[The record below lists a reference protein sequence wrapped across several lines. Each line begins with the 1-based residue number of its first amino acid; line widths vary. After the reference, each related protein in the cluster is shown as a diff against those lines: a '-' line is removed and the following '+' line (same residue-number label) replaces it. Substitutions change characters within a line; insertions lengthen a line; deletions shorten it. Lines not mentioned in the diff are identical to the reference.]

1 MHIAGYAYW
10 FLNALVLLFTFASL
24 LIKEVSVMQANR
36 FMSNAVLL
44 STDDAQEVVSD
55 KPESEQI
62 IPHVLGD
69 FGGALSWPIPLNTTQ
84 QSAVL
89 NATAIFKASRGDKWA
104 AGQRTLDYLHTAHPL
119 TVETLAD
126 PAQALVA
133 LVASAEGQA
142 LGLAVQTHLKG
153 ISTDVSINEYALA
166 ALQLDLDPP
175 STEQTQ
181 RNSVAGF
188 DLASPQH
195 WGRPISS
202 IADQLREHLIQQ
214 RRCAAEV
221 AGLGAYALLARHA
234 AVFLIKNIPD
244 DVGYGGPAWFNLA
257 VAALIIEAQSPGKVA
272 NMSFAQVML
281 GAQSAALVDPDV
293 TRHAQTVT
301 LIDWGVVHGLVP
313 RQADA
318 TYTQAQ
324 LDALKA
330 SFDARLVDR
339 LNVSSLLNSTFP
351 SRKEI
356 ALAGLEEQF
365 GKDYPIEKRVLEWD
379 SSAKLL
385 VYVAPVPAEIVGPV
399 GMYSLLDVAMM
410 DGSWQWKTSDSQ
422 LKYRIYEINEL
433 DLRVRTKFN
442 TQFKATLD
450 NLKEG
455 ARLKIQH
462 LISGLPLEDREN
474 LEYGK
479 ITFYQKKTYRLSTTF
494 WGRNLESTS
503 SRLKLRVERGADKKV
518 IVYSL
523 DLAAGSISR
532 KDSDPATETE
542 RYDVHV
548 PSLIYATTIFPVADK
563 SLAAKFE
570 LQSTQAGTVAVPVSY
585 SSERTNG
592 IAEVF
597 VKHLDYDSED
607 ILNAARGQTTYDS
620 ELAVLKSRVDF
631 LLNLIPFKSAISN
644 FIDGKY
650 IDGAIDL
657 FLDVLGFVTA
667 GVSAAAKLAQV
678 VARTA
683 SAISKAL
690 KAAKIIGMLVLSELN
705 PLSPIVAGAQLL
717 GKGIRYLGVSG
728 VQHFNRLLGAAPD
741 YSLLLGLNKKY
752 GPAAIGSFKVGADS
766 LEGVGVLKDG
776 KWYRYN
782 KETRRLYG
790 PASEFR
796 PSGTGGFSNAE
807 LGHLAV
813 KSSSIDGLEANARG
827 IFRSADGEHFYIRN
841 IDATGKES
849 IFGIRN
855 DFKLTGDIT
864 DVVIVDRVT
873 NRAQGS
879 RLRQVAPD
887 QWQPLSLRGGNL
899 SSHVADYPVG
909 AVVDETASAA
919 TRLVHTST
927 NPLSAG
933 SGFTR
938 AQLTNGLWEPVIE
951 SITSRQVAHLSGDL
965 GEISYVPYT
974 FQRTSIHQ
982 GLTTPELSRVAVTM
996 SLTEPTRANYTAEIL
1011 AQLKRKEGG
1020 GDFFFVMERIKPA
1033 DPLAAE
1039 INALRIHDPKVEGL
1053 PKNANAVSAYWAPQG
1068 GYVDIPAHPTTDQPD
1083 HLFTPDFSGCA
1094 LVADQLDANRLRV
1107 RHVEGSKELAQYN
1120 GLASEEHGW
1129 GMSTAMEFHDYGLR
1143 IDDKGQADAILTGFA
1158 FMRYDRTE
1166 RAWKLHFQSIQGV
1179 ANVARHS
1186 SVTPTWW
1193 GRRPDTL
1200 MRVCSTAKV
1209 CKVVTRPVLVI
1220 PGASG
1225 G

>member
-1 MHIAGYAYW
+1 
-10 FLNALVLLFTFASL
+10 
-24 LIKEVSVMQANR
+24 MQANR

-44 STDDAQEVVSD
+44 STDDAQEIVSD

-166 ALQLDLDPP
+166 ALQFDLDPP

-257 VAALIIEAQSPGKVA
+257 VAASIIEAQSPGKVA

-503 SRLKLRVERGADKKV
+503 SRLTLRVERGADKKV

-570 LQSTQAGTVAVPVSY
+570 LQSSQAGTVAVPVSY
-585 SSERTNG
+585 SSERTHA

-790 PASEFR
+790 QASEFR

-909 AVVDETASAA
+909 AIVDETASAA

-933 SGFTR
+933 FTR

-951 SITSRQVAHLSGDL
+951 SIAIRQVAHLPGDL

-996 SLTEPTRANYTAEIL
+996 NLMEPTRANYTAEIL

-1143 IDDKGQADAILTGFA
+1143 IDDKGQADAIVTGFA

>member
-257 VAALIIEAQSPGKVA
+257 VAASIIEAQSPGKVA

-281 GAQSAALVDPDV
+281 GAQSAALVYPDV

-442 TQFKATLD
+442 NQFKATLD

-585 SSERTNG
+585 SSERTHA

-620 ELAVLKSRVDF
+620 ELAVLNSRVDF

-873 NRAQGS
+873 NRAQGG

-1186 SVTPTWW
+1186 SVTSTWW

-1220 PGASG
+1220 PGASAG
-1225 G
+1225 